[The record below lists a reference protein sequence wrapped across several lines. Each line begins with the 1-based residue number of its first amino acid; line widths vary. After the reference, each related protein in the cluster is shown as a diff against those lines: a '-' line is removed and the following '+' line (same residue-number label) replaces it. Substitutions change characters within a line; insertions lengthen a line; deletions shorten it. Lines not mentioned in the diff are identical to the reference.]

1 MLNLFKKTTISQ
13 AVDTLI
19 SQIDQG
25 IHRDLGLFMQ
35 GKLPTIFK
43 IVDKQER
50 KRIRDLEAK
59 IAEMNRA
66 NREMA
71 TLQQKVKDLDSCVQ
85 SSFENQ
91 NSNKQKVISLLSYI
105 ETREIEPGSEL
116 EYLVAFAEGAK
127 AEYLEKFIVK

>member
-59 IAEMNRA
+59 IAEMNRGQPR
-66 NREMA
+66 NGH
-71 TLQQKVKDLDSCVQ
+71 S
-85 SSFENQ
+85 
-91 NSNKQKVISLLSYI
+91 
-105 ETREIEPGSEL
+105 P
-116 EYLVAFAEGAK
+116 AK
-127 AEYLEKFIVK
+127 GKRFR

>member
-1 MLNLFKKTTISQ
+1 
-13 AVDTLI
+13 
-19 SQIDQG
+19 
-25 IHRDLGLFMQ
+25 
-35 GKLPTIFK
+35 
-43 IVDKQER
+43 
-50 KRIRDLEAK
+50 
-59 IAEMNRA
+59 
-66 NREMA
+66 MA